1 MVVGDGVNDIAVQVY
16 VDACYLTVVLVCVCM
31 KDLIVICCVLFAFS
45 VIVFMVVMHVL
56 MLIVFSLGLCIV
68 CP

>member
-1 MVVGDGVNDIAVQVY
+1 M
-16 VDACYLTVVLVCVCM
+16 DACYVTVVLVCVCM

>member
-1 MVVGDGVNDIAVQVY
+1 MS
-16 VDACYLTVVLVCVCM
+16 LLFSFECV
-31 KDLIVICCVLFAFS
+31 
-45 VIVFMVVMHVL
+45 MVVMHVL